1 MSNDIVEI
9 IWKFRLPR
17 FILNILWLYAMVNN
31 EETIFKDIKM
41 PGFILEDTKPAN
53 QKHIHPPFTSAPL
66 TCTSYPLYWT
76 PPFFLSPPFRSSVL
90 PHLVPAFTGS
100 PLHKHF
106 LHSTCKL
113 LISIKTKRIFLYYIS
128 LTLRFEICNACSF
141 TGKQTEMLDLEWIRL
156 TKT

>member
-76 PPFFLSPPFRSSVL
+76 PPCSCFPPSGL
-90 PHLVPAFTGS
+90 PS
-100 PLHKHF
+100 
-106 LHSTCKL
+106 
-113 LISIKTKRIFLYYIS
+113 S
-128 LTLRFEICNACSF
+128 LTWFLLLQGVPCINIFFILRVNFSYNVLYFPYSEI
-141 TGKQTEMLDLEWIRL
+141 
-156 TKT
+156 